1 MAKSEY
7 VSEIYR
13 RYKAA
18 RSRTEKSRLLDEICA
33 TCGVHRKHAI
43 RLLRR
48 CREPARARPRKR
60 GRRSPYR
67 SAELLRPLRKIWL
80 AANLPCSKRLKA
92 ILPIWLP
99 GYETA
104 VEQLSEEVRKK
115 LLALSPATIDRLLE
129 RTRLQHTTRGR
140 STTKPGTLL
149 RNKIPINTGQ
159 WQESRPGFVE
169 ADTVAHCGTS
179 MAGLFAFT
187 VDCVDIATGWSE
199 QRALW
204 GKQDKAM
211 VEQMRSIEQALP
223 FPLLGFDSDNGS
235 EFLNHLLFRHF
246 VDRKTPVQ
254 FTRSRA
260 YRKDDN
266 AHVEQKNWTHVRQWL
281 GYDRLDNPLV
291 VDALNDL
298 YTNEWRLFHNFYCPS
313 VKLLSKERI
322 GSKTIKKHDAPKTPY
337 ERVMESE
344 HVSAYAKE
352 GLRRIFENTNPF
364 VLRRAMEKK
373 IKRVF
378 AVGYNKPVDQ
388 VAETPP
394 GNVNCEATIT
404 GSGLLR

>member
-7 VSEIYR
+7 VSEIYK
-13 RYKAA
+13 RYKKA
-18 RSRTEKSRLLDEICA
+18 RSRAEKSRLLDEICA
-33 TCGVHRKHAI
+33 TCGVHRKHAL

-48 CREPARARPRKR
+48 HRDPQRARPRKR
-60 GRRSPYR
+60 GRPSRYR
-67 SAELLRPLRKIWL
+67 SAELLRALRKIWL

-92 ILPIWLP
+92 ILPLWLP
-99 GYETA
+99 GYEK
-104 VEQLSEEVRKK
+104 VEEPLAADVREK

-159 WQESRPGFVE
+159 WQESRPGFIE
-169 ADTVAHCGTS
+169 ADTVAHCGTTT
-179 MAGLFAFT
+179 AGLFAFT

-204 GKQDKAM
+204 GKEDKAM
-211 VEQMRSIEQALP
+211 VEQMRSIERALP

-235 EFLNHLLFRHF
+235 EFLNHLLFKHF
-246 VDRKTPVQ
+246 VNRKKPVV

-291 VDALNDL
+291 VEALNDL

-313 VKLLSKERI
+313 VKLLSKERV
-322 GSKTIKKHDAPKTPY
+322 GSKTIKKHDSPKTPY
-337 ERVMESE
+337 QRVLESE
-344 HVSAYAKE
+344 HISAYAKE
-352 GLRRIFENTNPF
+352 GLRRIYQNTNPF
-364 VLRRAMEKK
+364 VLRRAMEKR

-378 AVGYNKPVDQ
+378 ALGYKEPVSH
-388 VAETPP
+388 EP
-394 GNVNCEATIT
+394 EA
-404 GSGLLR
+404 LAR